1 MILFFIKDTKLYV
14 TVVTLSEKKQLQMF
28 ERSMYWNEYNAKN
41 ENENTTNEYRY
52 FLESKFIGVDRFFFF
67 FWFIQRQMMQKGI
80 QFKNNIYQM
89 VLTSLSLEKH
99 L

>member
-1 MILFFIKDTKLYV
+1 
-14 TVVTLSEKKQLQMF
+14 MF

-67 FWFIQRQMMQKGI
+67 FLVYSKADNAKRNTIQK
-80 QFKNNIYQM
+80 
-89 VLTSLSLEKH
+89 
-99 L
+99 

>member
-1 MILFFIKDTKLYV
+1 
-14 TVVTLSEKKQLQMF
+14 MF

-67 FWFIQRQMMQKGI
+67 FFWFFQRQILQKGI

>member
-1 MILFFIKDTKLYV
+1 
-14 TVVTLSEKKQLQMF
+14 MF

-67 FWFIQRQMMQKGI
+67 FLVYSKVDDAKRNTIQK
-80 QFKNNIYQM
+80 
-89 VLTSLSLEKH
+89 
-99 L
+99 

>member
-1 MILFFIKDTKLYV
+1 
-14 TVVTLSEKKQLQMF
+14 MF

-67 FWFIQRQMMQKGI
+67 FFLVYSKADDAKRNTIQK
-80 QFKNNIYQM
+80 
-89 VLTSLSLEKH
+89 
-99 L
+99 

>member
-1 MILFFIKDTKLYV
+1 MMILFFIKDTKLYV

-67 FWFIQRQMMQKGI
+67 LFIQMQMMRKGI
-80 QFKNNIYQM
+80 QLKNNIYQM
-89 VLTSLSLEKH
+89 VLSRTITSL
-99 L
+99 

>member
-1 MILFFIKDTKLYV
+1 MMILFFIKDTKLYV

-67 FWFIQRQMMQKGI
+67 FLVYSKVDDAKRNTIQK
-80 QFKNNIYQM
+80 
-89 VLTSLSLEKH
+89 
-99 L
+99 

>member
-1 MILFFIKDTKLYV
+1 MMVLILNDDIAFIKDTKLYV

-52 FLESKFIGVDRFFFF
+52 FLESF
-67 FWFIQRQMMQKGI
+67 
-80 QFKNNIYQM
+80 
-89 VLTSLSLEKH
+89 L
-99 L
+99 